1 MEQKVQQAKWEMGSL
16 QKCIDNLLKENDQ
29 LRNDLT
35 KVNFFYF
42 NQISTGFFAFF
53 KLLFYVV
60 SSYFMHR
67 LAQQ

>member
-35 KVNFFYF
+35 KVN
-42 NQISTGFFAFF
+42 N
-53 KLLFYVV
+53 LF
-60 SSYFMHR
+60 
-67 LAQQ
+67 